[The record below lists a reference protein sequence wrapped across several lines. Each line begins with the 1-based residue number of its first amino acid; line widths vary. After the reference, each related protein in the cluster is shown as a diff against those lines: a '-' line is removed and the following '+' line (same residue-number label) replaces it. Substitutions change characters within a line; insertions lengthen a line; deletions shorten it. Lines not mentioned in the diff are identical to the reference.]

1 MLIILIFNFKSEAQ
15 SRRYPKRKQ
24 YSYKHKNHKRKRNKS
39 RYSFNQKNDFNHNIS
54 LLSGYNFGLGNMNT
68 IYKPTPGFYLN
79 YLYREDNM
87 AFGGQIGYLNFQ
99 TRQDTFYIWDNG
111 WDELGIVQYS
121 NLLIIPLEGLWRYYL
136 PITNQFELVTG
147 FGLGYYYTKVD
158 YTVDIPD
165 PAINASYSFLE
176 GKGAVTPILGFQY
189 NLANNVDFF
198 FSSKYN
204 LFFSLGSADE
214 NDIEYNSNLGQV
226 DHFISTNL
234 GLVLKF

>member
-1 MLIILIFNFKSEAQ
+1 M
-15 SRRYPKRKQ
+15 
-24 YSYKHKNHKRKRNKS
+24 
-39 RYSFNQKNDFNHNIS
+39 
-54 LLSGYNFGLGNMNT
+54 SGYNFGLGNMNT